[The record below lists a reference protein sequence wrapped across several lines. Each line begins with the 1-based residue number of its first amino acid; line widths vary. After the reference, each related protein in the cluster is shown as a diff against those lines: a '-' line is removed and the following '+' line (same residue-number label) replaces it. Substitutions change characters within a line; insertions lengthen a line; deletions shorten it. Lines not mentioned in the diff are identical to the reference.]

1 MNFRSLK
8 RISKLLQVQTF
19 RGRVHIGGQEHF
31 YMEPHAVLVVPSGE
45 KDEMVVH
52 TNTQDSMRV
61 QATKD
66 S

>member
-1 MNFRSLK
+1 M
-8 RISKLLQVQTF
+8 
-19 RGRVHIGGQEHF
+19 HIGGQEHF

-61 QATKD
+61 QATEEPRLNYLGD
-66 S
+66 FFHALFSI